1 MPAPPRGATAAHT
14 AISACPAPIFQFPP
28 LREGRPGAV
37 AHRVNRR
44 ISIPAP
50 PRGATNIRAYYD
62 ENKYISIP
70 APPRGA
76 TARMFSR
83 EPTIVIS
90 IPAPPRGA
98 TWFAIAPP
106 TTSDFN
112 SRPSARGDRSVLD
125 AFLFSV
131 FQFPPLREGRRFGRP
146 LRAATCT
153 FQFPPLREGRPARRQ
168 EEPLDGQI
176 FQFPP
181 LREGRLNGHNI
192 SGVFPY
198 ISIPAPPRGA
208 TADRANH
215 YLAASFQFPPLREGR
230 RGFASC
236 GRNIQRISIPAPPR
250 GARQKICNFCKSF
263 VQPLQISMA

>member
-1 MPAPPRGATAAHT
+1 MQELYISIPAPPRGATAAHT

-44 ISIPAP
+44 
-50 PRGATNIRAYYD
+50 
-62 ENKYISIP
+62 ISIP

-208 TADRANH
+208 TGFRFLRSQHTADFNSRPSARGE
-215 YLAASFQFPPLREGR
+215 AKDMQF
-230 RGFASC
+230 
-236 GRNIQRISIPAPPR
+236 
-250 GARQKICNFCKSF
+250 
-263 VQPLQISMA
+263 LQIFCSTLTNQHGLTIVPRNLSRLFW